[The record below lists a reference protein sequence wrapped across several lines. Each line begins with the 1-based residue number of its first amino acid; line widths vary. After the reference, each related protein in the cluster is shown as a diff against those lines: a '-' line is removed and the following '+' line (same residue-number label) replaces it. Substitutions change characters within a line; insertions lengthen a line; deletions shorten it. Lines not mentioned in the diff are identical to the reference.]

1 MDDPKILTALNT
13 ILDTLGKMNTAPA
26 VGDDSVT
33 KNIVK
38 SKGSTFDKQ
47 DSGKVDADQVR
58 LSTEIAYKYLQKQE
72 KPKSANLGKDK
83 PRLTAE
89 YTLFTK
95 TFYKV
100 MQQLKPDAKGETK
113 IVDPAA
119 KAALAGQ
126 EEMNRLLKQLASGKF
141 GKGGP
146 GGKGDDEGG
155 GLFDD
160 IFDSLKDLLGP
171 VLGGL
176 GLGAGGIAS
185 RLLGR
190 KGRAEAKKQKKAKKK
205 ADADKKKAKKKADA
219 DKKKKPKADSKKPKA
234 DTKKP
239 KADTKKPKA
248 DSKNLKKTIDKSKD
262 AGKQALKQTGKTV
275 GKQAGKQAA
284 LKTTGK
290 LAAKVGGRFVPGV
303 GWVLLAADVG
313 MMAKGLYDINKAWGE
328 AEESHNKAS
337 AGHGDLIERIKADA
351 MAKAKGGDPLGAFVS
366 ELRVKQQALSK
377 QFNDKYYEYS
387 ATGGFM
393 GFGKGI
399 NDEEQAE
406 LDRLRSEMLKF
417 DKEEMQP
424 AVNALKA
431 AQAARGD
438 EKAQEFM
445 RRSANR
451 FEKEKQQAESRGKA
465 IMKMI
470 ESGMSED
477 EAYKAIGET
486 AKQKKLREK
495 VKLDAIINDP
505 RATNMQSPQSQGKI
519 PYAED
524 FMFKA
529 GKFIKFDSKD
539 DILGAKSGGALDKL
553 ISRSIPTSVG
563 GGTQAVKISN
573 IDSITNE
580 IRTSNAYLQ
589 ALVKLTAKLA
599 GGGSGGARAMPAPS
613 SGGGNDSIPKAQG
626 TPDGPSM
633 VDSRVEFYNSAYS
646 MHTPG
651 TLT

>member
-1 MDDPKILTALNT
+1 MDDPKILIALNT

-47 DSGKVDADQVR
+47 NSNEVDADQVR

-72 KPKSANLGKDK
+72 KPKSANLGRDR

-100 MQQLKPDAKGETK
+100 MQQLKPDKKGETK
-113 IVDPAA
+113 VLDPAA

-146 GGKGDDEGG
+146 GGGDDPGG
-155 GLFDD
+155 GLFDG
-160 IFDSLKDLLGP
+160 IFDSLKGLLGN
-171 VLGGL
+171 LLTGL
-176 GLGAGGIAS
+176 GIGGTALGS

-190 KGRAEAKKQKKAKKK
+190 KARKEAKKQKKAQKKADRDKKK
-205 ADADKKKAKKKADA
+205 AQKKQDADKKKQQKKQDA
-219 DKKKKPKADSKKPKA
+219 DKKKQPKKPKPDA
-234 DTKKP
+234 KQPKP
-239 KADTKKPKA
+239 KTPKPDAKA
-248 DSKNLKKTIDKSKD
+248 PK
-262 AGKQALKQTGKTV
+262 GKTPKPPDV
-275 GKQAGKQAA
+275 TKNVVKQAGKKGVVKTIGTTAA
-284 LKTTGK
+284 R
-290 LAAKVGGRFVPGV
+290 VGGRFVPGV

-313 MMAKGLYDINKAWGE
+313 MMAKGVYDVNKAWKE
-328 AEESHNKAS
+328 ADQAAAKTSEMHANMIDK
-337 AGHGDLIERIKADA
+337 IKADA
-351 MAKAKGGDPLGAFVS
+351 IAKAEGGDPLGALVS
-366 ELRVKQQALSK
+366 EIRLKQQALVK
-377 QFNDKYYEYS
+377 QYNDKSHEYR
-387 ATGGFM
+387 TNGGFL

-399 NDEEQAE
+399 DDEEQAE
-406 LDRLRSEMLKF
+406 LDRLQRELQPIN
-417 DKEEMQP
+417 KELEQ
-424 AVNALKA
+424 AGLAHKA
-431 AQAARGD
+431 SLAARGD
-438 EKAQEFM
+438 KGAQEYM
-445 RRSANR
+445 RRSAKR
-451 FEKEKQQAESRGKA
+451 FEKEKAAAAKRGEA

-470 ESGMSED
+470 DSGMSEE
-477 EAYKAIGET
+477 EAYKALGET
-486 AKQKKLREK
+486 KAQKKLREAA
-495 VKLDAIINDP
+495 KLDAIINDP
-505 RATNMQSPQSQGKI
+505 RTSRVDPSQDTSVRTGFGGKM
-519 PYAED
+519 AED
-524 FMFKA
+524 FMFRN
-529 GKFIKFDSKD
+529 GKFIRFDSKD

-563 GGTQAVKISN
+563 VGAQPVKVSN
-573 IDSITNE
+573 IDSITSE

-599 GGGSGGARAMPAPS
+599 GGGSGGARAIPVPS
-613 SGGGNDSIPKAQG
+613 GNDSMPKAQG
-626 TPDGPSM
+626 NPDGPSM

>member
-1 MDDPKILTALNT
+1 MDDPKILIALNT

-47 DSGKVDADQVR
+47 NSNEVDADQVR

-72 KPKSANLGKDK
+72 KPKSANLGRDR

-100 MQQLKPDAKGETK
+100 MQQLKPDKKGETK
-113 IVDPAA
+113 VLDPAA

-146 GGKGDDEGG
+146 GGGDDPGG
-155 GLFDD
+155 GLFDG
-160 IFDSLKDLLGP
+160 ILDSLKDMLGP
-171 VLGGL
+171 LLGGL
-176 GLGAGGIAS
+176 GLGGGTLAS

-190 KGRAEAKKQKKAKKK
+190 KARKEAKKQKKAQKKADRDKKK
-205 ADADKKKAKKKADA
+205 AQKKQDADKKKQQKKQDA
-219 DKKKKPKADSKKPKA
+219 DKKKQPKKPKPDA
-234 DTKKP
+234 KTTKP
-239 KADTKKPKA
+239 KPDAKTTKPKPDA
-248 DSKNLKKTIDKSKD
+248 KKAVDKSKD
-262 AGKQALKQTGKTV
+262 AAKQATKKATKDAAKKTAAKTV
-275 GKQAGKQAA
+275 GK
-284 LKTTGK
+284 T
-290 LAAKVGGRFVPGV
+290 AAKIGGRFVPGV

-313 MMAKGLYDINKAWGE
+313 MMAKGVYDVNKAWGE
-328 AEESHNKAS
+328 AEESHNKATAQHAS
-337 AGHGDLIERIKADA
+337 MIDKIKADA

-366 ELRVKQQALSK
+366 ELRVKQQSLSK
-377 QFNDKYYEYS
+377 QYNDKYYEYS
-387 ATGGFM
+387 ATGGIL
-393 GFGKGI
+393 GFGRGI

-406 LDRLRSEMLKF
+406 LDRLEKVMLKF

-424 AVNALKA
+424 AVNALMA
-431 AQAARGD
+431 AKAARGD

-445 RRSANR
+445 RRNANR
-451 FEKEKQQAESRGKA
+451 FEREKAEAEKRGAA

-477 EAYKAIGET
+477 EAYKALGET

-505 RATNMQSPQSQGKI
+505 RATNMYSPQSQGKI

-524 FMFKA
+524 FMFRS

-563 GGTQAVKISN
+563 VGAQPVKVSN
-573 IDSITNE
+573 IDSITSE
-580 IRTSNAYLQ
+580 IRTSSAYLQ

-599 GGGSGGARAMPAPS
+599 GGGSGGARAIPVPS
-613 SGGGNDSIPKAQG
+613 GNDSMPKAQG
-626 TPDGPSM
+626 SPDGPSM

>member
-1 MDDPKILTALNT
+1 MDDPKILIALNT

-47 DSGKVDADQVR
+47 NSNEVDADQVR

-72 KPKSANLGKDK
+72 KPKSANLGRDR

-89 YTLFTK
+89 YTLFAK

-100 MQQLKPDAKGETK
+100 MQQLKPDKKGETK
-113 IVDPAA
+113 VLDPAA

-146 GGKGDDEGG
+146 GGGDDPGG
-155 GLFDD
+155 GLFDG

-171 VLGGL
+171 LLGGL
-176 GLGAGGIAS
+176 GLGGGTLAS

-190 KGRAEAKKQKKAKKK
+190 KGRKEAKKQKKAQKKADRDKKK
-205 ADADKKKAKKKADA
+205 AQKKQDADKKKQQKKQDA
-219 DKKKKPKADSKKPKA
+219 DKKKQPKKPKPDA
-234 DTKKP
+234 KTTKP
-239 KADTKKPKA
+239 KPDAKQPKPDAKKA
-248 DSKNLKKTIDKSKD
+248 VDKSKD
-262 AGKQALKQTGKTV
+262 AAKQATKKATKDATKKGVAKTV
-275 GKQAGKQAA
+275 GK
-284 LKTTGK
+284 T
-290 LAAKVGGRFVPGV
+290 AAKVGGRFVPGV

-313 MMAKGLYDINKAWGE
+313 YMAKGVYDINKAWGE

-337 AGHGDLIERIKADA
+337 SQHANLIDRIKADA
-351 MAKAKGGDPLGAFVS
+351 IAKAKGGDPLGAFVD
-366 ELRVKQQALSK
+366 ELKVKQQMMSK

-387 ATGGFM
+387 ATGGFL
-393 GFGKGI
+393 GFGRGI

-406 LDRLRSEMLKF
+406 LDRLRKVMDKF
-417 DKEEMQP
+417 DEEEFRP
-424 AVNALKA
+424 AIKA
-431 AQAARGD
+431 FMAAKAARGD
-438 EKAQEFM
+438 ERAQEYM
-445 RRSANR
+445 RRNAKS
-451 FEKEKQQAESRGKA
+451 FEKEKVEAEKRGAA
-465 IMKMI
+465 IMKMM

-477 EAYKAIGET
+477 EAYKSLGET

-495 VKLDAIINDP
+495 VRLDAIINDP
-505 RATNMQSPQSQGKI
+505 RATNMYMKEPK
-519 PYAED
+519 AED
-524 FMFKA
+524 FMFKS
-529 GKFIKFDSKD
+529 GKFIRFDSKD

-563 GGTQAVKISN
+563 VGAQPVKVSN
-573 IDSITNE
+573 IDSITSE

-599 GGGSGGARAMPAPS
+599 GGGSGGARAIPVPS
-613 SGGGNDSIPKAQG
+613 GNDSMPKAQG
-626 TPDGPSM
+626 SPDGPSM

>member
-1 MDDPKILTALNT
+1 MDDPKILIALNT

-47 DSGKVDADQVR
+47 NSNEVDADQVR

-72 KPKSANLGKDK
+72 KPKSANLGRDR

-100 MQQLKPDAKGETK
+100 MQQLKPDKKGETK
-113 IVDPAA
+113 VLDPAA

-146 GGKGDDEGG
+146 GGGDDPGG
-155 GLFDD
+155 GLFDG
-160 IFDSLKDLLGP
+160 IFDSLKGLLGN
-171 VLGGL
+171 LLTGL
-176 GLGAGGIAS
+176 GIGGTALGS

-190 KGRAEAKKQKKAKKK
+190 KARKEAKKQKKAQKKADRDKKK
-205 ADADKKKAKKKADA
+205 AQKKQDADKKKQQKKQDA
-219 DKKKKPKADSKKPKA
+219 DKKKQPKKPKPDA
-234 DTKKP
+234 KTTKP
-239 KADTKKPKA
+239 KPDAKTPKPDAKKA
-248 DSKNLKKTIDKSKD
+248 VDKSKD
-262 AGKQALKQTGKTV
+262 AAKDVTKKATKDVTKKGV
-275 GKQAGKQAA
+275 V
-284 LKTTGK
+284 KTTGK
-290 LAAKVGGRFVPGV
+290 MAAKIGGRFVPGV

-313 MMAKGLYDINKAWGE
+313 MMAKGVYDVNKAWGE
-328 AEESHNKAS
+328 AEESHNKAT
-337 AGHGDLIERIKADA
+337 AQHANLIDKIKADA

-366 ELRVKQQALSK
+366 ELRVKQQSLSK
-377 QFNDKYYEYS
+377 QYNDKYYEYS
-387 ATGGFM
+387 ATGGFL
-393 GFGKGI
+393 GFGRGI

-406 LDRLRSEMLKF
+406 LDRLEKVMLKF

-424 AVNALKA
+424 AVNALMA
-431 AQAARGD
+431 AKAARGD

-445 RRSANR
+445 RRNANR
-451 FEKEKQQAESRGKA
+451 FEREKAEAEKRGAA
-465 IMKMI
+465 IMKMM

-477 EAYKAIGET
+477 EAYKALGET

-505 RATNMQSPQSQGKI
+505 RATNMHSPQSQGKI

-524 FMFKA
+524 FMFRS

-563 GGTQAVKISN
+563 VGAQPVKVSN
-573 IDSITNE
+573 IDSITSE

-599 GGGSGGARAMPAPS
+599 GGGSGGARAIPVPS
-613 SGGGNDSIPKAQG
+613 GNDSMPKAQG
-626 TPDGPSM
+626 NPDGPSM